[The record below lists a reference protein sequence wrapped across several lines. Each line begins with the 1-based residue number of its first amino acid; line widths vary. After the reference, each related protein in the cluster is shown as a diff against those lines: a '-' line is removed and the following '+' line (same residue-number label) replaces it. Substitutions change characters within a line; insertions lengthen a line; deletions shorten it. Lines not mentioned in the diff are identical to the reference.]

1 MHNTR
6 NITQYREEDVDQ
18 KVGIA
23 ATLQEDPN
31 WWEEDGEND
40 FADITA
46 VPQDVS
52 ILLIWYAQ
60 GEKASSVHAPMD
72 LGMIRGEGQA

>member
-31 WWEEDGEND
+31 WWEEDGEDD

-52 ILLIWYAQ
+52 ICSYGMRKERMLVLFMRRWI
-60 GEKASSVHAPMD
+60 
-72 LGMIRGEGQA
+72 LG